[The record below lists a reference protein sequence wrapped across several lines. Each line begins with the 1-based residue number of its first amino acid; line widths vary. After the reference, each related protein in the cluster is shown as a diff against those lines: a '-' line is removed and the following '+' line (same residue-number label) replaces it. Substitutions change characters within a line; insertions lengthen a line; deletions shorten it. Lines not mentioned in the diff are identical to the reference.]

1 MFDLQFDTKWENPRN
16 KYYVSYKKKK
26 EEITVSA
33 EKDDFFFLI

>member
-26 EEITVSA
+26 
-33 EKDDFFFLI
+33 KKLQ